1 MLTVPLVTDTDN
13 YPILRE
19 EVEAAVKSLEKRK
32 SPGIDN
38 IPGELVQAGGD
49 AVISALHKICNTIW
63 QTGEWPIPWTQSL
76 IITLPKKGNL
86 QQCKTYHTISL
97 ICHPSKFLLK
107 VPLNRLKIQAE
118 SIIVEE

>member
-38 IPGELVQAGGD
+38 TPGELAQAGGD
-49 AVISALHKICNTIW
+49 AVISAFLNT
-63 QTGEWPIPWTQSL
+63 QQLSL
-76 IITLPKKGNL
+76 GFSGSLLPRPSRDTLREGGMGQEKL
-86 QQCKTYHTISL
+86 TIVFNVL
-97 ICHPSKFLLK
+97 
-107 VPLNRLKIQAE
+107 AG
-118 SIIVEE
+118 